1 MGEFSKFIFYY
12 RVFKKFTGRK
22 LYILVG
28 LIVLASLTEGI
39 GFSLFAPLFTIIT
52 DGGFASS
59 NNPSLIERIF
69 SDVFNFFGLPSTL
82 TSLSIILA
90 VVFLVKGLL
99 TFIQEIAT
107 AFITK
112 ELVQGLRMQTLEKYN
127 EMSYEYYLE
136 KESGYLSNIIIK
148 EIERMVAAF
157 GRYAQ
162 VIVSIINIIIFAILS
177 AIVSWKISLAGI
189 LAALILLL
197 PMRLISKSTN
207 KYSSTTSEKNAALQ
221 QLLSQS
227 VDSLKYL
234 KATNQFHKIRVKLKK
249 EISSL
254 ATLYFKI
261 RRNEAII
268 SSSKDPITIYII
280 LGLLAIQLLLFGG
293 DVGVVMVLLLLFYR
307 MMNRFYI
314 LLVSWQAFNANI
326 GGVDTFVSNFDE
338 ATLNK
343 ETKGGKNITKINLS
357 IRLEDINLNFGD
369 FNALKNI
376 NIEIP
381 KDKMIAIVGESGA
394 GKSTIV
400 DLICGLIKPSK
411 GSIYVDQF
419 NYKNINIDSL
429 RSMIGFVAQE
439 TIIFN
444 DSVENNISLWDLGN
458 KDKIREVAKS
468 SNAEEFILSKEDQY
482 QTIVGDR
489 GEKLSGG
496 QRQRISIAREL
507 FKEPEFLILDE
518 ATSALDTKTENKIR
532 GSIESLQGTKTILV
546 ISHRISTIKNADYIY
561 LIHKGIIEEEGTY
574 DYLYNLNNR
583 FRKMCDG
590 QEI

>member
-12 RVFKKFTGRK
+12 KVFKKFTGRK

-39 GFSLFAPLFTIIT
+39 GFSLFAPLFTVIT

-90 VVFLVKGLL
+90 FVFLVKGLL

-177 AIVSWKISLAGI
+177 AIVSWKISLVGI
-189 LAALILLL
+189 LAALTLFL

-268 SSSKDPITIYII
+268 SSSKDPITIYIM

-307 MMNRFYI
+307 MMNRFYV

-326 GGVDTFVSNFDE
+326 GGVDAFVSNFDE

-343 ETKGGKNITKINLS
+343 ETKGGKDITKINQS
-357 IRLEDINLNFGD
+357 IRLENINLNFGD

-411 GSIYVDQF
+411 GSLYADQI
-419 NYKNINIDSL
+419 NYENINIDSL

-482 QTIVGDR
+482 QTIVGDK

-507 FKEPEFLILDE
+507 FKEPEILILDE

-561 LIHKGIIEEEGTY
+561 LIHKGTIEEEGTY

>member
-12 RVFKKFTGRK
+12 QVFRKFTGRK

-52 DGGFASS
+52 DGGLTSS
-59 NNPSLIERIF
+59 GDPSLIERIF
-69 SDVFNFFGLPSTL
+69 NDVLNYLGLSSTL
-82 TSLSIILA
+82 TSLSMILA
-90 VVFLVKGLL
+90 IVFLVKGLL

-127 EMSYEYYLE
+127 DMSYEYYLE
-136 KESGYLSNIIIK
+136 KQSGYLSNIIIK

-162 VIVSIINIIIFAILS
+162 VIVSIINIIIFAMLS
-177 AIVSWKISLAGI
+177 AIVSWKISLIGI
-189 LAALILLL
+189 LTALILLF

-227 VDSLKYL
+227 IDSLKYL
-234 KATNQFHKIRVKLKK
+234 KATNQFHKIRIKLKK
-249 EISSL
+249 EITAL

-261 RRNEAII
+261 RRNEAMI
-268 SSSKDPITIYII
+268 SSSKDPITIYIM
-280 LGLLAIQLLLFGG
+280 LGLLTAQVLIFGG
-293 DVGVVMVLLLLFYR
+293 DVGVVMVVLLLFYR
-307 MMNRFYI
+307 MKNRFYI

-326 GGVDTFVSNFDE
+326 GGVDAFVSNFDE

-343 ETKGGKNITKINLS
+343 EPKGDKDITKINRS
-357 IRLEDINLNFGD
+357 IRLENLTLNFGD
-369 FNALKNI
+369 FKALNNI

-411 GSIYVDQF
+411 GNIFADEINYESINV
-419 NYKNINIDSL
+419 DSL

-444 DSVENNISLWDLGN
+444 DTVANNISLWDLDYEDKV
-458 KDKIREVAKS
+458 KDVARS
-468 SNAEEFILSKEDQY
+468 SNVEEFILSKTDQY
-482 QTIVGDR
+482 ETIVGDK

-507 FKEPEFLILDE
+507 FKEPEILILDE

-532 GSIESLQGTKTILV
+532 SSIERLQGSKTILV

-561 LIHKGIIEEEGTY
+561 LIHKGVIEEEGTY
-574 DYLYNLNNR
+574 DHLYKLNNR